1 MLLVAGFFADCAD
14 ALAADLFEVAPF
26 ADLRLCEV
34 LSLLAAAAEA
44 LCRVRERL
52 AFAGAFSRSAPEC
65 LVVLPLG
72 FALLLP
78 ASIETGSLFLIGCCH
93 S

>member
-1 MLLVAGFFADCAD
+1 MSLVAGFFTECAA
-14 ALAADLFEVAPF
+14 ALPADLFEVVLF

-34 LSLLAAAAEA
+34 LSLAAAAEA

-52 AFAGAFSRSAPEC
+52 AVAGVFSCFAAEC
-65 LVVLPLG
+65 FVV
-72 FALLLP
+72 FRRDFVLLLP
-78 ASIETGSLFLIGCCH
+78 ASIETGSLFLIACCR